1 MRLGAYLLVDSTA
14 RSMHLG
20 KPRWRPVTLLLVE
33 VAMSTV
39 QHPLASPFP
48 ADLSSSDPQLA
59 SLLAAEETRQRLKVR
74 LIASENYASTAVR
87 EACASLIT
95 NQYSEGYPGARYY
108 EGQQIVD
115 QVERL
120 AIERAKALFGAEH
133 ANVQPHSGSPA
144 NLAVYLAFLKPG
156 DTVLGMQLAHGGHLT
171 HGSKASI
178 TGKYWNVVSYGLDP
192 QTQRLDYA
200 QLRDLAR
207 QHRPRL
213 IIAGHS
219 AYPRQIDFAAFRA
232 IADEV
237 GALLLV
243 DMAHFAGLVAGGAHP
258 SPLPYAD
265 VVTTTTHKS
274 LRGPRGAII
283 MCRAQHAAKID
294 KAVFPGLQGGPHN
307 AISAAI
313 AAALGEALRP
323 EFAAYARQCV
333 ANAQAL
339 AQRLLE
345 HGFDLVTG
353 GTDNHLVLV
362 DLRNKGIGGK
372 PLAAA
377 LDRAGL
383 VTNYNAVPWDD
394 HPPQDPSGLRLGS
407 PAMTTRG
414 FGTAEFARVADWIA
428 RLVDSKFD
436 EAVVAEVAAQTQS
449 LCAAYPMP

>member
-1 MRLGAYLLVDSTA
+1 MQQV
-14 RSMHLG
+14 
-20 KPRWRPVTLLLVE
+20 V
-33 VAMSTV
+33 STV
-39 QHPLASPFP
+39 SSASTPATLAQTDPH
-48 ADLSSSDPQLA
+48 LSA
-59 SLLAAEETRQRLKVR
+59 LLSAEEARQRSKVR
-74 LIASENYASTAVR
+74 LIASENYASSAVR
-87 EACASLIT
+87 EACSSVIT

-120 AIERAKALFGAEH
+120 AVDRAKALFGAEH
-133 ANVQPHSGSPA
+133 VNVQPHSGSPA

-178 TGKYWNVVSYGLDP
+178 TGKYWNIVSYGLDP
-192 QTQRLDYA
+192 QTRFLDYA
-200 QLRDLAR
+200 KIRDLAR
-207 QHRPRL
+207 EHRPKL

-219 AYPRQIDFAAFRA
+219 AYPRRIDFSAFRD

-258 SPLPYAD
+258 SPVPFAD

-274 LRGPRGAII
+274 LRGPRGAMIL
-283 MCRAQHAAKID
+283 CRAEHAAKID

-307 AISAAI
+307 AVTAAI
-313 AAALGEALRP
+313 AVTLQEALRP
-323 EFAAYARQCV
+323 EFAAYAAQCV
-333 ANAQAL
+333 ANARAL
-339 AQRLLE
+339 ADGLAA

-362 DLRNKGIGGK
+362 DLRNKGLGGK

-383 VTNYNAVPWDD
+383 VGNYNAVPWDD
-394 HPPQDPSGLRLGS
+394 QPPQNPSGLRLGS

-414 FGTAEFARVADWIA
+414 FREAEFRRVAEWIA
-428 RLVDSKFD
+428 RVVESGLD
-436 EAVVAEVAAQTQS
+436 EQVIAAVAAETRA
-449 LCAAYPMP
+449 LCEGCPMP